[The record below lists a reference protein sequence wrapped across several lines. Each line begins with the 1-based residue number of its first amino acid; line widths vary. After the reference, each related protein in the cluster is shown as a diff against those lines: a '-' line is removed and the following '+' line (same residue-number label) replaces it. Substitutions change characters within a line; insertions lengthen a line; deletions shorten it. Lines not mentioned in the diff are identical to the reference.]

1 MRKHESYT
9 SYYPKSRLSLY
20 LSKGLFWVM
29 LDVVSAAFM
38 ALFIWGFFWFLS
50 ILA

>member
-1 MRKHESYT
+1 MRKHESYHT
-9 SYYPKSRLSLY
+9 YYTRSRFSVY
-20 LSKGLFWVM
+20 LSKGMFWVL